1 MVCNAV
7 VANLRST
14 TKDNSDNDFL
24 VRLLKYSVGKF
35 DANVTKGWG
44 TWVEALTWT
53 LIEWKQ
59 NYKIDGNLS
68 TSLRKMTQGKERPS
82 LRDAHFTALTDQE
95 AVENLL
101 RRTASDVLTVHL
113 LRIWEC
119 CFSPSGDQGK
129 DALTAVLLPGWI
141 NEGWDCLVGVITK
154 YVKSFYT
161 ANPTGI
167 LLKTSNDKFSAL
179 ITNFVKSHSAI
190 FVESSVGETVRSL
203 AVTVHTGVKEF
214 LRSPLFR
221 EAAETLMRFLKYT
234 LENMHTLTPILARFL
249 CLLCDLIREAKGSD
263 DYWQEMCSLLVL
275 RVLTMAI
282 SNPLV
287 YGVTDACGAAAMNVL
302 KEIGRLLHHIWLGK
316 SVDTGDLSEVLWIND
331 VVPQWQS
338 ELKAALASMLVARK
352 AIPKAMILPRALI
365 MYDLTELSKSFQS
378 CSQPLSRFPDSPS
391 ITKKSGKS
399 SPKPPLPGKKK
410 EMPEEFSEE
419 TDIVTFGGAAGEQ
432 TLLVDDGQ
440 ILGTISKVKRSPQNA
455 LRPVE
460 IFEDS
465 TPTMGSLPPVFG
477 FMAVPQSS
485 EELVVEEKS
494 SYIKPLPVASS
505 SHKQVL
511 SAPVRPPPLA
521 LAPRCVQSA
530 VVPSFAEQEIQTSSG
545 FQYPKTTQTE
555 ATELLSKFIQVHTF
569 ESLTQS
575 SQTDPNSLTSSSKQ
589 RSYIKD
595 EIYVKDKEIETYFSW
610 EQIAADKAQAEAEL
624 VALKDYQRT
633 EESRMHKMTNDW
645 SNRFQTMRS
654 ENVDLKEELQAL
666 KDELERM
673 QRVKEDSPKTLQSSY
688 ADFSQTLRGQFFID
702 ERLLKKM
709 DPRNYIPGDFSK
721 TASAYVSQSS
731 PVKTRRQNSVVSLK

>member
-24 VRLLKYSVGKF
+24 LRLLKFSIGKF
-35 DANVTKGWG
+35 EANVTKGWG

-59 NYKIDGNLS
+59 NYKIDGNLNA
-68 TSLRKMTQGKERPS
+68 SLRKMTQGKERPS

-113 LRIWEC
+113 LRVWEC
-119 CFSPSGDQGK
+119 CFSPASDQGK
-129 DALTAVLLPGWI
+129 DALTAVLLPGWN
-141 NEGWDCLVGVITK
+141 NEGWECLASVTTK
-154 YVKSFYT
+154 YVKSFYA
-161 ANPTGI
+161 ANPTGV
-167 LLKTSNDKFSAL
+167 LLKASNDKFAAL

-203 AVTVHTGVKEF
+203 AATVHTSVKEF
-214 LRSPLFR
+214 LKSPLFR
-221 EAAETLMRFLKYT
+221 EAVETLIRFLKYT

-263 DYWQEMCSLLVL
+263 DYWQEMCALLVL
-275 RVLTMAI
+275 KVLTTAI

-287 YGVTDACGAAAMNVL
+287 YGVTEACGAAAMNVL

-316 SVDTGDLSEVLWIND
+316 SVDTGDLSEVLWLNSTI
-331 VVPQWQS
+331 PQWQT

-352 AIPKAMILPRALI
+352 AVPKAMVLPRALI

-378 CSQPLSRFPDSPS
+378 CSLPLSRFPESPS
-391 ITKKSGKS
+391 ITKLKSGKN

-410 EMPEEFSEE
+410 ETAEELWEE
-419 TDIVTFGGAAGEQ
+419 TDIVTFGGATGGQ

-440 ILGTISKVKRSPQNA
+440 ILGTISKVKKSPRNA
-455 LRPVE
+455 QKAVE
-460 IFEDS
+460 LCEDS
-465 TPTMGSLPPVFG
+465 TPSMPALPPVFG

-485 EELVVEEKS
+485 EELLIAVEEEKS
-494 SYIKPLPVASS
+494 PYMKPLPGAMQSQ
-505 SHKQVL
+505 KL
-511 SAPVRPPPLA
+511 LLAAPVRAKA
-521 LAPRCVQSA
+521 LAAASKRVQSA
-530 VVPSFAEQEIQTSSG
+530 PSFAEQEMQTLSG
-545 FQYPKTTQTE
+545 FCNPKTTQTE
-555 ATELLSKFIQVHTF
+555 STELASKFIQVHTF
-569 ESLTQS
+569 ESLSQS
-575 SQTDPNSLTSSSKQ
+575 SQTDPNSSSPLYKL
-589 RSYIKD
+589 RSYLKD
-595 EIYVKDKEIETYFSW
+595 EVYVKDKEIETHFSW
-610 EQIAADKAQAEAEL
+610 QQITTDKELAEAEL
-624 VALKDYQRT
+624 VALRGYQRM
-633 EESRMHKMTNDW
+633 EESRLQRMSDDW
-645 SNRFQTMRS
+645 SNRFQTMRR

-666 KDELERM
+666 KEELERT
-673 QRVKEDSPKTLQSSY
+673 QRVKEDSPKTLRSSY
-688 ADFSQTLRGQFFID
+688 ADFSETLRGQFFID

-721 TASAYVSQSS
+721 TAGVYAS
-731 PVKTRRQNSVVSLK
+731 PAKSRRQNSAFSLKS